1 MNQDLQ
7 AQQPPPGAGAPQ
19 RAPFNS
25 AALMG
30 FIFAFVFA
38 PVGLILSIIAKKKI
52 SRSGGTLGG
61 GGLAL
66 GGIIV
71 GAIFSAIYLLYIV
84 AIAASM

>member
-52 SRSGGTLGG
+52 NASGGTLGG
-61 GGLAL
+61 SGLATT
-66 GGIIV
+66 GIIL
-71 GAIFSAIYLLYIV
+71 GAIFTGLYVLYAIAV
-84 AIAASM
+84 AASM